1 MGPKDLAQLF
11 SSNYSYPPPLVDL
24 RLTQNERRLAEN
36 PRAICDED
44 HIRLGGRIKR
54 RICDI
59 AGMELCLQ
67 KKEEQQREAGRGAR
81 PRPRV
86 TEVFYQVK

>member
-67 KKEEQQREAGRGAR
+67 KKRGTTERRGEARGPAPGSR
-81 PRPRV
+81 RSFTR
-86 TEVFYQVK
+86 